1 MPGGQGSTALT
12 VAPEIELTLSGVSRQ
27 EPRCLMSLHLSETYA
42 VTHSLY
48 RLETQDEGRW
58 HQHGQVVT
66 AALDPRQT
74 PCEP

>member
-1 MPGGQGSTALT
+1 MPGGQGSIALT

-27 EPRCLMSLHLSETYA
+27 EPRCLMSRHLSETYA
-42 VTHSLY
+42 VT
-48 RLETQDEGRW
+48 QDEGRCY
-58 HQHGQVVT
+58 QHGQVVT